1 MAIVKAK
8 TLIRGFRGFVEE
20 TALVDTGS
28 TYTLIDRTLAEE
40 IDVKVV
46 NKKVKLVVADGY
58 EVVGNLAVVNEIVKM
73 KHSPSLQL
81 M

>member
-8 TLIRGFRGFVEE
+8 ILIKGFRGFAEE

-28 TYTLIDRTLAEE
+28 TYTLIDRSLAEE

-46 NKKVKLVVADGY
+46 DKKVKLVVADD
-58 EVVGNLAVVNEIVKM
+58 
-73 KHSPSLQL
+73 H
-81 M
+81 